1 MARILIIED
10 EAHIARVLV
19 LWLKRHHH
27 EVLEACNGIEALE
40 LLSTQTVDMIISDM
54 NMPLLDGLGLVKKV
68 REELRLEMPI
78 MLLSAR
84 CDQSNLAE
92 KLAPYRARLLPKPFV
107 PSRLMADIEE
117 VLVLAQVAA
126 GKEG

>member
-1 MARILIIED
+1 MARILIIDD

-27 EVLEACNGIEALE
+27 EVLEACNGVEAIDILAQG
-40 LLSTQTVDMIISDM
+40 SVDMIISDM

-68 REELRLEMPI
+68 REELHLDMPI
-78 MLLSAR
+78 ILLSAR

-117 VLVLAQVAA
+117 TLALAQVTA
-126 GKEG
+126 KEN